1 MVGTDWQKRV
11 FSCENSLVWFQLV
24 FSEKNKF
31 SGFGRAT
38 VELQSGYIWAKFGPY
53 LTFGKDQGNE
63 VKVVEF
69 TVSLQRAKRS
79 FGLQLGY
86 NRVQLELLLSYRT
99 NKIFMLSYMRSK
111 QIYSVSI
118 YVIPPRPT
126 TTASST
132 LLLPIHKRF
141 SLLLF
146 SVVRPINKQ
155 MTSVVPPFIRKVERK
170 KKTKQTRETLKSC
183 SV

>member
-1 MVGTDWQKRV
+1 M
-11 FSCENSLVWFQLV
+11 
-24 FSEKNKF
+24 F

-38 VELQSGYIWAKFGPY
+38 VELQSGYIWAKFGLRY
-53 LTFGKDQGNE
+53 GTVGKDQGNE

-99 NKIFMLSYMRSK
+99 NIIFMLSYMRSK

-141 SLLLF
+141 SLLLL

-170 KKTKQTRETLKSC
+170 KKPNKQEKPSKVVRFNSSHMFT
-183 SV
+183 